1 MVRVAGPGQGSTGLG
16 QTLHR
21 FGVGKSRRNVAIL
34 RPSTYDRD
42 KYQYR
47 SKHTLKATVSSMREI
62 KVSWVRLRTSAG
74 FRAVYTAG
82 EYFAAQMKIRD
93 GGLCKEYSRF
103 TSHVP

>member
-1 MVRVAGPGQGSTGLG
+1 
-16 QTLHR
+16 
-21 FGVGKSRRNVAIL
+21 
-34 RPSTYDRD
+34 
-42 KYQYR
+42 
-47 SKHTLKATVSSMREI
+47 MREI